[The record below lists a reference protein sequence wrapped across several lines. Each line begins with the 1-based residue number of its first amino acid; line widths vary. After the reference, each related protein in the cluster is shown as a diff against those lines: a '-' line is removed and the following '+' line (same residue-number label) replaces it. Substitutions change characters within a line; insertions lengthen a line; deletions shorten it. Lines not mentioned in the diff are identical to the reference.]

1 MVDFI
6 ENMRRKGKAEE
17 DLYFAELDRKLIE
30 ALHEKQAKQF
40 ESSDAPPIAPPKER
54 SDNSSQMK

>member
-1 MVDFI
+1 MVDFV

-30 ALHEKQAKQF
+30 ALHEKQARQF
-40 ESSDAPPIAPPKER
+40 ESSDAPIASKDH
-54 SDNSSQMK
+54 SDTPSQMK

>member
-6 ENMRRKGKAEE
+6 ENMRLKGKAEE

-30 ALHEKQAKQF
+30 ALHEKQARQLKPEEGPVGSK
-40 ESSDAPPIAPPKER
+40 ESPTDC
-54 SDNSSQMK
+54 SQIK

>member
-30 ALHEKQAKQF
+30 ALHEKQARQLKPEEEL
-40 ESSDAPPIAPPKER
+40 ESYKEQPI
-54 SDNSSQMK
+54 SSSQK